1 MEDVQFTVSWEETL
15 CIGSL
20 QQLQKQQ
27 RLSQRKKKKKAPQN
41 NNNKNRKPKEIKESS
56 PTALQTLLL
65 IFPSYQ
71 ENECQLQLLWRQE
84 PTGMEE
90 VVERASKIRNNS
102 PFYIGIY
109 SSAT

>member
-27 RLSQRKKKKKAPQN
+27 RLSQRKKKKAPQN
-41 NNNKNRKPKEIKESS
+41 NNKNPKPKEIKESS

-65 IFPSYQ
+65 IFRSYQ
-71 ENECQLQLLWRQE
+71 ENEYQSQLLWRQE